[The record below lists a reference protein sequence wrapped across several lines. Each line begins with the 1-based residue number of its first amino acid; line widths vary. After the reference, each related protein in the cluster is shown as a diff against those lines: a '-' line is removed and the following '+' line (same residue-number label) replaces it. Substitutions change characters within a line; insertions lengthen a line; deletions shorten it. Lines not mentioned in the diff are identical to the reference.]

1 MSTHKQH
8 ITPAA
13 TGHCFA
19 QSLASGA
26 NTPGSAGWYLPISCR
41 ALLITCQTATLSA
54 GTATYKLQVAD
65 DTNGTNAADLTGYTS
80 LAVHSAAKSLTVAEV
95 PVGAITK
102 GKYVAVVCTT
112 ESGTGICS
120 AIIHRVDADVPA

>member
-1 MSTHKQH
+1 MSTFKQNFLK
-8 ITPAA
+8 AS
-13 TGHCFA
+13 TGHCYA

-26 NTPGSAGWYLPISCR
+26 NTPGTGGWYLPVGCR
-41 ALLITCQTATLSA
+41 ALIIVCQTATLNA

-65 DTNGTNAADLTGYTS
+65 DANGTNAADLTGYTS
-80 LAVHSAAKSLTVAEV
+80 LASHSAAKSITVAEV

-102 GKYVAVVCTT
+102 GKYVAVICTT

-120 AIIHRVDADVPA
+120 ATVHLADANVPA